1 MGGGTAPVKYLIY
14 QKIVD
19 AVPLQ
24 KIYLSQILF
33 ELVLIQG
40 ISKLIPF

>member
-1 MGGGTAPVKYLIY
+1 MGGGTAPGRYLIY

-24 KIYLSQILF
+24 KIYLLQTLL
-33 ELVLIQG
+33 ELVLAK
-40 ISKLIPF
+40 SY